1 MEPVLLLGDDI
12 VAVERRKDIRVIV
25 RLTGRYMLANRR
37 DLRGER
43 REFACRAV
51 NVSPQAMTLAV
62 PVTRKIGERVIAHVD
77 GLEKLQGAV
86 THVLTGGFVMN
97 IVATE
102 EERTK
107 LTDRI
112 EWLER
117 NKMDDLSD
125 QRTHERFLPR
135 NPFCRLL
142 LSDGAVLSSL
152 VIDLSSTGAAVS
164 ADIVLPIGAVLA
176 VGSLVGRVV
185 RVFPE
190 GFAVKFMTPQVR
202 ERVEELVCQP

>member
-1 MEPVLLLGDDI
+1 VEPVLLLGDDV

-37 DLRGER
+37 DLRGNR

-51 NVSPQAMTLAV
+51 NVSPQAITLAV
-62 PVTRKIGERVIAHVD
+62 PVIGKIGERVIAHID
-77 GLEKLQGAV
+77 GLGKLQGGVMHA
-86 THVLTGGFVMN
+86 LTGGFVMN
-97 IVATE
+97 IVASD
-102 EERTK
+102 EERAK

-117 NKMDDLSD
+117 NKMDNLSD

-135 NPFCRLL
+135 NPFSRLL
-142 LSDGAVLSSL
+142 LADGSVLSCL

-164 ADIVLPIGAVLA
+164 ADVVLPVGAVVAL
-176 VGSLVGRVV
+176 GSLVGRVV
-185 RVFPE
+185 RVFGE
-190 GFAVKFMTPQVR
+190 GFAVTFTTPQQR
-202 ERVEELVCQP
+202 ERVEDLVCQA